1 MLGIANGKAGP
12 PGSLPQPAWP
22 CRSEHDAILPAYPF
36 GKLTGLVGR
45 NPLYLQFNLFKY
57 ADAMVSGFSDP
68 TDMLLVTKLGLPPEA
83 IQTIPHRIREGFCY
97 WQGLRRGRLMPAR
110 CDIDPLDIRTLLPG
124 VVLLDVNHQPS
135 GCRNTDMMTGLDFR
149 FRLVGTEVAAR
160 SAHDYT
166 GRRLADIPHMAPD
179 TPFWQH
185 REQVVRSRRPLYNIP
200 SYVGPARQIRSC
212 HNLLMPL
219 SEDGNLVNM
228 IFCLVT
234 FEQRVS
240 QTNVAF

>member
-1 MLGIANGKAGP
+1 
-12 PGSLPQPAWP
+12 
-22 CRSEHDAILPAYPF
+22 
-36 GKLTGLVGR
+36 
-45 NPLYLQFNLFKY
+45 
-57 ADAMVSGFSDP
+57 MVSGFSDP
-68 TDMLLVTKLGLPPEA
+68 TDMLLVTELGLPPEA

-110 CDIDPLDIRTLLPG
+110 RDIDPLDIRTLLPG

-166 GRRLADIPHMAPD
+166 GRRLADIPHMAPG

-185 REQVVRSRRPLYNIP
+185 RETVVRGRRPLYSTP
-200 SYVGPARQIRSC
+200 SYVGPAKQIRSC

-219 SEDGNLVNM
+219 SENGDLVNM
-228 IFCLVT
+228 IFCLAS
-234 FEQRVS
+234 FEQTGADFSDRTTGPEPFHVR
-240 QTNVAF
+240 